1 MSTLQF
7 LKFLRF
13 LYVYFLLIKIYS
25 LSICPKY
32 LVFALKCLHTP
43 NTSNPLKTLSKSN
56 PKYAGTIKTPDPST
70 KACNRRQ
77 LKTDQNRALKHF
89 NDRRFSFKNSNRNP
103 IVFMLLKGAVNFS
116 FWFISD
122 LLFDGLC
129 TNLAEFLSVFG
140 VT

>member
-1 MSTLQF
+1 MFTHSKHFKPSQNSLQ
-7 LKFLRF
+7 
-13 LYVYFLLIKIYS
+13 IKPK
-25 LSICPKY
+25 ICR
-32 LVFALKCLHTP
+32 HH
-43 NTSNPLKTLSKSN
+43 
-56 PKYAGTIKTPDPST
+56 KTPDPST
-70 KACNRRQ
+70 KAYNRRQ